1 MSKKLLTGT
10 VAAAAGLALL
20 LGGGGTL
27 AYWNSST
34 TSEARA
40 IVAGNLSVNDSGTAG
55 VWKNAAGTTIDIAAY
70 RIVPGDVLTY
80 TKTVLVTAVGDSMT
94 ATLSLA
100 PGSIAPASQAAA
112 DVALAGRLTTSAVV
126 TATGTGIT
134 AGSNGTYVI
143 TAGSAGISAR
153 AVQVAVTLTFPKDAS
168 STANND
174 SKTGA
179 VSLGG
184 LAVSLTQN

>member
-1 MSKKLLTGT
+1 MSKKLLAAT
-10 VAAAAGLALL
+10 VASAAGLALL

-34 TSEARA
+34 SAQAHA

-55 VWKNAAGTTIDIAAY
+55 VWKNAAGTTIDIATY

-80 TKTVLVTAVGDSMT
+80 TKSVLVTAVGDSMT
-94 ATLSLA
+94 ATLSIA

-112 DVALAGRLTTSAVV
+112 DVALASRLTSSAVV
-126 TATGTGIT
+126 TATGTGVT
-134 AGSNGTYVI
+134 AGTNGTYVI
-143 TAGSAGISAR
+143 TAGSAGINSR
-153 AVQVAVTLTFPKDAS
+153 AVDVKVTLTFPKDAS